1 MKRRI
6 LVLILKFT
14 KTRGLLGDQVPQPC
28 DPVVVLFAMFQ
39 CHDVD
44 ALFVALQILQIC

>member
-14 KTRGLLGDQVPQPC
+14 KTRLSWEIGCHNRLILLM
-28 DPVVVLFAMFQ
+28 LSATFQ